1 VKHGTENAW
10 LNPARLRS
18 RSQLSAP
25 ACRAGEDGSK
35 GLVELHLPVVRC
47 SVCLSMPILILSS
60 INQSLSIIAGVLL
73 IALTIGVSGCGG
85 SWQDTYLKK
94 GVGRLTQEDVR
105 ERLGPPHTA
114 KTPALGGDSLWT
126 YRFALSEQELA
137 PWNTTFVA
145 DASHSVTSLMGRGVE
160 GGAKPT
166 LYCYRYLL
174 SFSEEKVLKQWKR
187 EECIPGT
194 RETLTS
200 K

>member
-1 VKHGTENAW
+1 MAKSTY
-10 LNPARLRS
+10 LRS
-18 RSQLSAP
+18 PSQFSLHRFVEQEKDCSE
-25 ACRAGEDGSK
+25 RR
-35 GLVELHLPVVRC
+35 VELHLPVVRC
-47 SVCLSMPILILSS
+47 SVCPSMSALSS
-60 INQSLSIIAGVLL
+60 YVINRSLPIIAGVLL

-85 SWQDTYLKK
+85 PWRDTYLKK

-126 YRFALSEQELA
+126 YRFALSEQELT
-137 PWNTTFVA
+137 PWNPTFVA
-145 DASHSVTSLMGRGVE
+145 DASNSVTSLMGKGAE

-174 SFSEEKVLKQWKR
+174 TFSEEKVLRRWKR
-187 EECIPGT
+187 EECVPGT